1 MPTSFTDEEV
11 KELGLT
17 ENLIRLSCG
26 LEDISFLIQDVNQAL
41 NKLWVPVI
49 FVNCWGRRRMWIKQS
64 LFVKHYNMSL
74 GRFNDLAESA
84 CRHAWWWF
92 VCNSLPNS
100 NSLSLFMAL
109 ALSNLLI
116 TSCGCIKHLPA
127 RRELDKDLF
136 GEIRRKRK
144 KNVFA
149 CVLMARQQRELH
161 RHTQHKWLRVIN
173 GDSFVS
179 SMVPAPLSLSLVCF
193 FFR

>member
-26 LEDISFLIQDVNQAL
+26 LEDASFLIQDVNQAL

-49 FVNCWGRRRMWIKQS
+49 FVNCWGRRGMWIKQS

-92 VCNSLPNS
+92 VCSSLSNS

-116 TSCGCIKHLPA
+116 TCCGCIKHLQNTKRA
-127 RRELDKDLF
+127 RQRFVCK
-136 GEIRRKRK
+136 IRRKKRK

-149 CVLMARQQRELH
+149 CVLMAQQQRELH

-179 SMVPAPLSLSLVCF
+179 NMISVSLSLLPF
-193 FFR
+193 FSA